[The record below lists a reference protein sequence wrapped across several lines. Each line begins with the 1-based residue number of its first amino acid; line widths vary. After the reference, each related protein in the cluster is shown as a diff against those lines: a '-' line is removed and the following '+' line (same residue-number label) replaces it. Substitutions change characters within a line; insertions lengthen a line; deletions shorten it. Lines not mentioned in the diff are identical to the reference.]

1 MYCRKCGAENDA
13 GSRFCCKC
21 GAPVQGIPEGTE
33 GADGGSH
40 RRNRKILCI
49 VLASCVLVASVAIA
63 AAAIS
68 KKSSEKRFGDNVT
81 RAGKYMEELDYDKA
95 EDSYLKAINIDEKQE
110 EPYLQLARIYEKKN
124 EPEKARAILEKGV
137 KNTGSGTIKNKY
149 NLYTYV
155 DEVLIPELGQCS
167 PGTYTTEYKKSGQY
181 SAYVESIHSEKG
193 VVTSRIM
200 DFDSDGE
207 EELLVAVMDNMA
219 EDELFHTQRNK
230 IVLQMYESSGGK
242 VVKNAEWSVS
252 SHVLGTIDFEEDMLF
267 LKEQGETVYICG
279 SFSSLAYTLADGWG
293 FESFVLTYDGGFQK
307 YTGTDGETGGS
318 SFEFYESESYIMAD
332 RLERI
337 GLTRS
342 ASDIRDTWM
351 MKLSMEDE
359 KDDLLFTIAGKR
371 QQDNFPSHY
380 GDINPEELGK
390 IDLDLAIWQQG
401 EYKKQ
406 DGQSTAVS
414 ESDTK
419 PGVDYRAAY
428 APIVEQ
434 ALEDYG
440 KYNTYAL
447 WDIDRDGIQELF
459 VLCGHSEAD
468 YMYEVYTVSDGSAA
482 YMGEFSGSH
491 TALYGPEEDGEA
503 YIIAAQCHMD
513 RETIY
518 HVSVSDGKIT
528 GEQISQR
535 EVPGGADYYTNANE
549 LPYADVSDLSLLDE
563 AE

>member
-68 KKSSEKRFGDNVT
+68 KKSSEKRFGDNVA

-279 SFSSLAYTLADGWG
+279 SFQAWHIRW
-293 FESFVLTYDGGFQK
+293 LTAGD
-307 YTGTDGETGGS
+307 
-318 SFEFYESESYIMAD
+318 
-332 RLERI
+332 LN
-337 GLTRS
+337 RS
-342 ASDIRDTWM
+342 
-351 MKLSMEDE
+351 
-359 KDDLLFTIAGKR
+359 
-371 QQDNFPSHY
+371 
-380 GDINPEELGK
+380 
-390 IDLDLAIWQQG
+390 
-401 EYKKQ
+401 
-406 DGQSTAVS
+406 
-414 ESDTK
+414 
-419 PGVDYRAAY
+419 
-428 APIVEQ
+428 
-434 ALEDYG
+434 
-440 KYNTYAL
+440 
-447 WDIDRDGIQELF
+447 
-459 VLCGHSEAD
+459 C
-468 YMYEVYTVSDGSAA
+468 
-482 YMGEFSGSH
+482 
-491 TALYGPEEDGEA
+491 
-503 YIIAAQCHMD
+503 
-513 RETIY
+513 
-518 HVSVSDGKIT
+518 
-528 GEQISQR
+528 
-535 EVPGGADYYTNANE
+535 
-549 LPYADVSDLSLLDE
+549 
-563 AE
+563 